1 MSAVGSLRNRFGRP
15 EGISLAIALVWGA
28 GLVVAALLV
37 PVYQSSSVSSSGA
50 VTDGSATLVSVNGW
64 GALLV
69 AGAPLAAAAVTGC
82 ALWRRPWR
90 RGAGVLAW
98 AVTGLLGCFN
108 LLAMLSIGVFVLPVT
123 IALVV
128 ACGTHGRKPHSAV
141 TRPGVAG

>member
-1 MSAVGSLRNRFGRP
+1 VSAVGSLRNRFGRP

-82 ALWRRPWR
+82 ALWRRAGR